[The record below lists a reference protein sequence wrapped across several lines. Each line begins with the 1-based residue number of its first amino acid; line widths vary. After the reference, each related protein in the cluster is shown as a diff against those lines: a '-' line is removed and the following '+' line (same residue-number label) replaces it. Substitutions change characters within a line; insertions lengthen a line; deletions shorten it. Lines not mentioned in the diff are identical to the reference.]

1 MDKKIKN
8 GVYIVK
14 GREILTENLSEGDG
28 VLLISDHA
36 SIIISKDKPAED
48 MNWDEAMKYCAGL
61 GVNLPDRHQAL
72 EIAKFR
78 DEINEALSNAGGQ
91 ELHYGW
97 YWTCEERSSRS
108 AWLYGGNYG
117 GMYDNSKISNYS
129 VRPVTAF

>member
-14 GREILTENLSEGDG
+14 GREILTENLSGGDG

-36 SIIISKDKPAED
+36 SIIISKDKPDED
-48 MNWDEAMKYCAGL
+48 MTWDEAMKYCAGL

-72 EIAKFR
+72 EISKFR

-91 ELHYGW
+91 ELHHGW
-97 YWTCEERSSRS
+97 YWTCEERSSNS
-108 AWLYGGNYG
+108 AWSYGGTNG
-117 GMYDNSKISNYS
+117 SMASSNKFSSLS

>member
-8 GVYIVK
+8 GVYVVK

-36 SIIISKDKPAED
+36 SIIISKDKPDED
-48 MNWDEAMKYCAGL
+48 MTWDEAMKYCAGL
-61 GVNLPDRHQAL
+61 GVNLPDRHQAI
-72 EIAKFR
+72 EIEKFR

-97 YWTCEERSSRS
+97 YWTCEERSSNS
-108 AWLYGGNYG
+108 AWSYYGNLGEMVYLSKS
-117 GMYDNSKISNYS
+117 NSYS